1 MSSPQTA
8 RNGAADSTDD
18 AADDCDRARPSRESD
33 QTHSG
38 TPSEAWDAIVA
49 RIGELR
55 EYAGYYI
62 AANVDRL
69 RLTGRSFLMWGILS
83 VVVGATVVSIVVAA
97 SVLLVVSLSTG
108 LGRLL
113 GGRIWLGQLIVSG
126 TILLLASGG
135 VWLALWISLRKYQR
149 MLVEKYE
156 RRKQKERTE
165 YGTDVEE
172 RATNR
177 SKIA

>member
-18 AADDCDRARPSRESD
+18 AADDSGRAHSSPECDRAR
-33 QTHSG
+33 TG
-38 TPSEAWDAIVA
+38 TPDEAWAAIVA

-69 RLTGRSFLMWGILS
+69 RLIGRSTLMWGILGIVIGAIVVS
-83 VVVGATVVSIVVAA
+83 VVIAA

-108 LGRLL
+108 LGQLL
-113 GGRIWLGQLIVSG
+113 GGRVWVGQLLTSG
-126 TILLLASGG
+126 TILAIASGG

-149 MLVEKYE
+149 MLIEKYE
-156 RRKQKERTE
+156 RRKQEERTD

-172 RATNR
+172 RAKDR
-177 SKIA
+177 SKI